1 MKENISKCRNRTL
14 NKRQNKF
21 LLMNHQSNLNSI
33 IKITNLSKHY
43 KLGNT
48 SISALDDVSFTV
60 DSGEIVF
67 IMGPSG
73 SGKTTLVNLIG
84 GIDHPTCGSIEIMG
98 EDIAKYSDKE
108 LTLYRKKRLA
118 FVFQFYSLIPTLTAR
133 ENVELTLE
141 LTLRKRKNIS
151 KIAEEHLKL
160 VGLED
165 RMDNFPFQLSGGER
179 QRVAIAR
186 ALGKSPDILLV
197 DEPTGQL
204 DQNTGDNIVKLIRTI
219 AKEKKKTVLL
229 VTHDQELEC
238 YADRVITLRSGKIIS
253 DESKSLIT
261 QTDFRRVANAADI

>member
-1 MKENISKCRNRTL
+1 M
-14 NKRQNKF
+14 
-21 LLMNHQSNLNSI
+21 SNLKEALNPVI
-33 IKITNLSKHY
+33 RIENLTKNY
-43 KLGNT
+43 KLGEL
-48 SISALDDVSFTV
+48 SICALDNVSFSV
-60 DSGEIVF
+60 DSGEMVF

-73 SGKTTLVNLIG
+73 SGKTTLINLVG
-84 GIDHPTCGSIEIMG
+84 GIDHPTNGTIEIIG
-98 EDIAKYSDKE
+98 EDIAKYTDKE

-141 LTLRKRKNIS
+141 LTLRKRRNIS
-151 KIAEEHLKL
+151 KIAEEHLTL

-186 ALGKSPDILLV
+186 ALAKSPDILLV

-204 DQNTGDNIVKLIRTI
+204 DQKTGDNVVSLIRKI

-229 VTHDQELEC
+229 VTHDHELEC
-238 YADRVITLRSGKIIS
+238 YADRVIRLRSGQIVADDTNS
-253 DESKSLIT
+253 LLSSTDEGTLS
-261 QTDFRRVANAADI
+261 NAANI

>member
-1 MKENISKCRNRTL
+1 M
-14 NKRQNKF
+14 
-21 LLMNHQSNLNSI
+21 SNL
-33 IKITNLSKHY
+33 KE
-43 KLGNT
+43 
-48 SISALDDVSFTV
+48 ALDPVIRIENLTKNYNLGELSICALDNVSFSV
-60 DSGEIVF
+60 DSGEMVF

-73 SGKTTLVNLIG
+73 SGKTTLINLIG
-84 GIDHPTCGSIEIMG
+84 GIDHPTNGTIEIIG
-98 EDIAKYSDKE
+98 EDIAQYTDKE

-141 LTLRKRKNIS
+141 LTLRKRRNIS
-151 KIAEEHLKL
+151 KIAEEHLTL

-186 ALGKSPDILLV
+186 ALAKSPDILLV

-204 DQNTGDNIVKLIRTI
+204 DQKTGDNVVSLIRKI

-229 VTHDQELEC
+229 VTHDHELEC
-238 YADRVITLRSGKIIS
+238 YADRVIRLRSGQIVADDTNS
-253 DESKSLIT
+253 LLSSTDEGILSN
-261 QTDFRRVANAADI
+261 VANI

>member
-1 MKENISKCRNRTL
+1 M
-14 NKRQNKF
+14 
-21 LLMNHQSNLNSI
+21 SNL
-33 IKITNLSKHY
+33 KE
-43 KLGNT
+43 
-48 SISALDDVSFTV
+48 ALDPVIRIENLTKNYNLGELSICALDNVSFSV
-60 DSGEIVF
+60 DSGEMVF

-73 SGKTTLVNLIG
+73 SGKTTLINLIG
-84 GIDHPTCGSIEIMG
+84 DIDHPTNGTIEIIG
-98 EDIAKYSDKE
+98 EDIAQYTDKE

-141 LTLRKRKNIS
+141 LTLRKRRNIS
-151 KIAEEHLKL
+151 KIAEEHLTL

-186 ALGKSPDILLV
+186 ALAKSPDILLV

-204 DQNTGDNIVKLIRTI
+204 DQKTGDNVVSLIRKI

-229 VTHDQELEC
+229 VTHDHELEC
-238 YADRVITLRSGKIIS
+238 YADRVIRLRSGQIVADDTNS
-253 DESKSLIT
+253 LLSSTDEGILSN
-261 QTDFRRVANAADI
+261 VANI

>member
-1 MKENISKCRNRTL
+1 MMPH
-14 NKRQNKF
+14 QNE
-21 LLMNHQSNLNSI
+21 LNSI
-33 IKITNLSKHY
+33 IKISNLSKSY
-43 KLGNT
+43 KLGDV
-48 SISALDDVSFTV
+48 SISALNNVSFSV

-84 GIDHPTCGSIEIMG
+84 GIDHPTGGSIEILG

-108 LTLYRKKRLA
+108 LTLFRKKRLS

-141 LTLRKRKNIS
+141 LTLRKRKDIS
-151 KIAEEHLKL
+151 KIAEDHLAM
-160 VGLED
+160 VGLEN

-186 ALGKSPDILLV
+186 ALAKSPDILLV

-204 DQNTGDNIVKLIRTI
+204 DQKTGDNIVRLIRDI
-219 AKEKKKTVLL
+219 AKEKNKTVLL
-229 VTHDQELEC
+229 VTHDQDLEI
-238 YADRVITLRSGKIIS
+238 YADRVISLRSGKILT
-253 DESKSLIT
+253 DESKLLTTGNDEGRAI
-261 QTDFRRVANAADI
+261 NAANI

>member
-1 MKENISKCRNRTL
+1 M
-14 NKRQNKF
+14 
-21 LLMNHQSNLNSI
+21 SNL
-33 IKITNLSKHY
+33 KE
-43 KLGNT
+43 
-48 SISALDDVSFTV
+48 ALDPVIRIENLTKNYNLGELSICALDNVSFSV
-60 DSGEIVF
+60 DYGEMVF

-73 SGKTTLVNLIG
+73 SGKTTLINLIG
-84 GIDHPTCGSIEIMG
+84 GIDHPTNGTIEIIG
-98 EDIAKYSDKE
+98 EDIAQYTDKE

-141 LTLRKRKNIS
+141 LTLRKRRNIS
-151 KIAEEHLKL
+151 KIAEEHLTL

-186 ALGKSPDILLV
+186 ALAKSPDILLV

-204 DQNTGDNIVKLIRTI
+204 DQKTGDNVVSLIRKI

-229 VTHDQELEC
+229 VTHDHELEC
-238 YADRVITLRSGKIIS
+238 YAD
-253 DESKSLIT
+253 
-261 QTDFRRVANAADI
+261 

>member
-1 MKENISKCRNRTL
+1 M
-14 NKRQNKF
+14 
-21 LLMNHQSNLNSI
+21 
-33 IKITNLSKHY
+33 
-43 KLGNT
+43 
-48 SISALDDVSFTV
+48 SISALNNVSFSV

-84 GIDHPTCGSIEIMG
+84 GIDHPTGGSIEILG

-108 LTLYRKKRLA
+108 LTLFRKKRLS

-141 LTLRKRKNIS
+141 LTLRKRKDIS
-151 KIAEEHLKL
+151 KIAEDHLAM
-160 VGLED
+160 VGLEN

-186 ALGKSPDILLV
+186 ALAKSPDILLV

-204 DQNTGDNIVKLIRTI
+204 DQKTGDNIVRLIRDI
-219 AKEKKKTVLL
+219 AKEKNKTVLL
-229 VTHDQELEC
+229 VTHDQDLEI
-238 YADRVITLRSGKIIS
+238 YADRVISLRSGKILT
-253 DESKSLIT
+253 DESKLLTTGNDEGRAI
-261 QTDFRRVANAADI
+261 NAANI

>member
-1 MKENISKCRNRTL
+1 M
-14 NKRQNKF
+14 
-21 LLMNHQSNLNSI
+21 SNLNDTLYPVIRIKNLTKEYRLGDISI
-33 IKITNLSKHY
+33 C
-43 KLGNT
+43 
-48 SISALDDVSFTV
+48 ALDNISFSV
-60 DSGEIVF
+60 NSGEMVF

-73 SGKTTLVNLIG
+73 SGKTTLINLIG
-84 GIDHPTCGSIEIMG
+84 GIDHPTNGSIEILG
-98 EDIAKYSDKE
+98 DDIAKYSDKE

-141 LTLRKRKNIS
+141 LTLRRRRDIS
-151 KIAEEHLKL
+151 NIAEEHLNL
-160 VGLED
+160 VGLKD

-186 ALGKSPDILLV
+186 ALAKSPDILLV

-204 DQNTGDNIVKLIRTI
+204 DQETGDSVVGLIRKI

-238 YADRVITLRSGKIIS
+238 YADRVISLRSGQIVN
-253 DESKSLIT
+253 DETKSLHVNT
-261 QTDFRRVANAADI
+261 EEESPTSNVADI

>member
-1 MKENISKCRNRTL
+1 M
-14 NKRQNKF
+14 
-21 LLMNHQSNLNSI
+21 SNL
-33 IKITNLSKHY
+33 KE
-43 KLGNT
+43 
-48 SISALDDVSFTV
+48 ALDPVIRIENLTKNYNLGELSICALDNVSFSV
-60 DSGEIVF
+60 DYGEMVF

-73 SGKTTLVNLIG
+73 SGKTTLINLIG
-84 GIDHPTCGSIEIMG
+84 GIDHPTNGTIEIIG
-98 EDIAKYSDKE
+98 EDIAQYTDKE

-141 LTLRKRKNIS
+141 LTLRKRRNIS
-151 KIAEEHLKL
+151 KIAEEHLTL

-186 ALGKSPDILLV
+186 ALAKSPDILLV

-204 DQNTGDNIVKLIRTI
+204 DQKTGDNVVSLIRKI

-229 VTHDQELEC
+229 VTHDHELEC
-238 YADRVITLRSGKIIS
+238 YADRVIRLRSGQIVADDTNS
-253 DESKSLIT
+253 LLSSTDEGILSN
-261 QTDFRRVANAADI
+261 VANI

>member
-1 MKENISKCRNRTL
+1 MISHHKE
-14 NKRQNKF
+14 
-21 LLMNHQSNLNSI
+21 LNSV
-33 IKITNLSKHY
+33 IKISNLSKHY
-43 KLGNT
+43 KLVDL
-48 SISALDDVSFTV
+48 SISALENVSFTV
-60 DSGEIVF
+60 ELGEIVF

-73 SGKTTLVNLIG
+73 SGKTTLINLIG
-84 GIDHPTCGSIEIMG
+84 GIDNPTGGSIEILG
-98 EDIAKYSDKE
+98 EDIAQYSDKE

-133 ENVELTLE
+133 ENVELVLE
-141 LTLRKRKNIS
+141 LTLRKRKDIS
-151 KIAEEHLKL
+151 KLAEEQLTL
-160 VGLED
+160 VGLEN

-186 ALGKSPDILLV
+186 ALAKSPDILLI

-204 DQNTGDNIVKLIRTI
+204 DQKTGDNIVSLIQKI

-253 DESKSLIT
+253 DESKSLLT
-261 QTDFRRVANAADI
+261 QNDDGRISNAANI

>member
-1 MKENISKCRNRTL
+1 MSHIKEENSVIKISK
-14 NKRQNKF
+14 
-21 LLMNHQSNLNSI
+21 
-33 IKITNLSKHY
+33 LSKHY
-43 KLGNT
+43 KLGDV
-48 SISALDDVSFTV
+48 SISALDNVSFTV

-73 SGKTTLVNLIG
+73 SGKTTLINLIG
-84 GIDHPTCGSIEIMG
+84 GIDHPTGGSIEILG
-98 EDIAKYSDKE
+98 DDIAQYSDKE

-141 LTLRKRKNIS
+141 LTLRKRKDIS
-151 KIAEEHLKL
+151 KLAEEQLIL

-186 ALGKSPDILLV
+186 ALAKSPDILLV

-204 DQNTGDNIVKLIRTI
+204 DQKTGDNVVNLIRRI

-238 YADRVITLRSGKIIS
+238 YADRVITLRSGHIVS
-253 DESKSLIT
+253 DVSKSLLA
-261 QTDFRRVANAADI
+261 QTDDRREVSNAANI

>member
-1 MKENISKCRNRTL
+1 M
-14 NKRQNKF
+14 
-21 LLMNHQSNLNSI
+21 SNLKEALNPVI
-33 IKITNLSKHY
+33 RIENLTKNY
-43 KLGNT
+43 KLGEL
-48 SISALDDVSFTV
+48 SICALDNVSFSV
-60 DSGEIVF
+60 DSGEMVF

-73 SGKTTLVNLIG
+73 SGKTTLINLIG
-84 GIDHPTCGSIEIMG
+84 GIDHPTNGTIEIIG
-98 EDIAKYSDKE
+98 EDIAKYTDKE

-141 LTLRKRKNIS
+141 LTLRKRRNIS
-151 KIAEEHLKL
+151 KIAEEHLTL

-186 ALGKSPDILLV
+186 ALAKSPDILLV

-204 DQNTGDNIVKLIRTI
+204 DQKTGDNVVSLIRKI

-229 VTHDQELEC
+229 VTHDHELEC
-238 YADRVITLRSGKIIS
+238 YADRVIRLRSGQIVADDTNS
-253 DESKSLIT
+253 LLSSTDEGTLS
-261 QTDFRRVANAADI
+261 NAANI

>member
-1 MKENISKCRNRTL
+1 M
-14 NKRQNKF
+14 
-21 LLMNHQSNLNSI
+21 MSNL
-33 IKITNLSKHY
+33 KE
-43 KLGNT
+43 
-48 SISALDDVSFTV
+48 ALDPVIRIENLTKNYNLGELSICALDNVSFSV
-60 DSGEIVF
+60 DSGEMVF

-73 SGKTTLVNLIG
+73 SGKTTLINLIG
-84 GIDHPTCGSIEIMG
+84 GIDHPTNGTIEIIG
-98 EDIAKYSDKE
+98 EDIAQYTDKE

-141 LTLRKRKNIS
+141 LTLRKRRNIS
-151 KIAEEHLKL
+151 KIAEEHLTL

-186 ALGKSPDILLV
+186 ALAKSPDILLV

-204 DQNTGDNIVKLIRTI
+204 DQKTGDNVVSLIRKI

-229 VTHDQELEC
+229 VTHDHELEC
-238 YADRVITLRSGKIIS
+238 YADRVIRLRSGQIVADDTNS
-253 DESKSLIT
+253 LLSSTDEGILS
-261 QTDFRRVANAADI
+261 NAANI

>member
-1 MKENISKCRNRTL
+1 MTSHHKE
-14 NKRQNKF
+14 
-21 LLMNHQSNLNSI
+21 LNSV
-33 IKITNLSKHY
+33 IKISNLSKHY
-43 KLGNT
+43 KLGDL
-48 SISALDDVSFTV
+48 SISALENVSFTV
-60 DSGEIVF
+60 ELGEIVF

-73 SGKTTLVNLIG
+73 SGKTTLINLIG
-84 GIDHPTCGSIEIMG
+84 GIDNPTGASIEILG
-98 EDIAKYSDKE
+98 DDIAQYSDKE

-133 ENVELTLE
+133 ENVELVLE
-141 LTLRKRKNIS
+141 LTLRRRKDIS
-151 KIAEEHLKL
+151 KLAEEQLTL
-160 VGLED
+160 VGLEN

-186 ALGKSPDILLV
+186 ALAKSPDILLI

-204 DQNTGDNIVKLIRTI
+204 DQKTGDNIVSLIQKI

-253 DESKSLIT
+253 DESKSLLT
-261 QTDFRRVANAADI
+261 QNDDRRISNAANI

>member
-1 MKENISKCRNRTL
+1 M
-14 NKRQNKF
+14 
-21 LLMNHQSNLNSI
+21 SNLKEEFSPIIRISNLTKNYRLGDVSI
-33 IKITNLSKHY
+33 C
-43 KLGNT
+43 
-48 SISALDDVSFTV
+48 ALDNVSFTV
-60 DSGEIVF
+60 ESGEIVF

-84 GIDHPTCGSIEIMG
+84 GIDHPTSGTIEIMG
-98 EDIAKYSDKE
+98 ENIAHYSDKE

-141 LTLRKRKNIS
+141 LTLRKRRDIS
-151 KIAEEHLKL
+151 KIAEEHLTL
-160 VGLED
+160 VGLEE

-186 ALGKSPDILLV
+186 ALAKSPDILLV

-204 DQNTGDNIVKLIRTI
+204 DQTTGDSVVSLIRKI

-229 VTHDQELEC
+229 VTHDHELEH
-238 YADRVITLRSGKIIS
+238 YADRVIRLRSGQIIRDEMKVYSSSS
-253 DESKSLIT
+253 DEGIVSNA
-261 QTDFRRVANAADI
+261 TDI

>member
-1 MKENISKCRNRTL
+1 M
-14 NKRQNKF
+14 
-21 LLMNHQSNLNSI
+21 SNLKEALNPVI
-33 IKITNLSKHY
+33 RIENLTKNY
-43 KLGNT
+43 KLGEL
-48 SISALDDVSFTV
+48 SICALDNVSFSV
-60 DSGEIVF
+60 DSGEMVF

-73 SGKTTLVNLIG
+73 SGKTTLINLVG
-84 GIDHPTCGSIEIMG
+84 GIDHPTNGTIEIIG
-98 EDIAKYSDKE
+98 EDIAKYTDKE

-141 LTLRKRKNIS
+141 LTLRKRRNIS
-151 KIAEEHLKL
+151 KIAEEHLTL

-186 ALGKSPDILLV
+186 ALAKSPDILLV

-204 DQNTGDNIVKLIRTI
+204 DQKTGDNVVSLIRKI

-229 VTHDQELEC
+229 VTHDHELEC
-238 YADRVITLRSGKIIS
+238 YADRVIRLRSGQIVADDTNS
-253 DESKSLIT
+253 LLSSTDEGTLLNVTNI
-261 QTDFRRVANAADI
+261 

>member
-1 MKENISKCRNRTL
+1 M
-14 NKRQNKF
+14 
-21 LLMNHQSNLNSI
+21 MSNL
-33 IKITNLSKHY
+33 KE
-43 KLGNT
+43 
-48 SISALDDVSFTV
+48 ALDPVIRIENLTKNYNLGELSICALDNVSFSV
-60 DSGEIVF
+60 DYGEMVF

-73 SGKTTLVNLIG
+73 SGKTTLINLIG
-84 GIDHPTCGSIEIMG
+84 GIDHPTNGTIEIIG
-98 EDIAKYSDKE
+98 EDIAQYTDKE

-141 LTLRKRKNIS
+141 LTLRKRRNIS
-151 KIAEEHLKL
+151 KIAEEHLTL

-186 ALGKSPDILLV
+186 ALAKSPDILLV

-204 DQNTGDNIVKLIRTI
+204 DQKTGDNVVSLIRKI

-229 VTHDQELEC
+229 VTHDHELEC
-238 YADRVITLRSGKIIS
+238 YADRVIRLRSGQIVADDTNS
-253 DESKSLIT
+253 LLSSTDEGILSN
-261 QTDFRRVANAADI
+261 VANI

>member
-1 MKENISKCRNRTL
+1 MPNFKEEL
-14 NKRQNKF
+14 N
-21 LLMNHQSNLNSI
+21 LV
-33 IKITNLSKHY
+33 IKITNLTKNY
-43 KLGNT
+43 KLGNV
-48 SISALDDVSFTV
+48 SICALDNVSFTV

-84 GIDHPTCGSIEIMG
+84 GIDHPTSGTIEIMG
-98 EDIAKYSDKE
+98 ENIAQYSDKE

-141 LTLRKRKNIS
+141 LTLRKRKDIS
-151 KIAEEHLKL
+151 KIAEEHLTL
-160 VGLED
+160 VGLD
-165 RMDNFPFQLSGGER
+165 GRMDNFPFQLSGGER

-186 ALGKSPDILLV
+186 ALAKSPDILLV

-204 DQNTGDNIVKLIRTI
+204 DQKTGDSVVSLIRKI

-229 VTHDQELEC
+229 VTHDQELEY
-238 YADRVITLRSGKIIS
+238 YADRVIHLRSSQIYS
-253 DESKSLIT
+253 DETKTVLINSNEGT
-261 QTDFRRVANAADI
+261 VSHASDI